1 MQKNNSI
8 HFIHLHFLVF
18 IAGFTA
24 ILGELIV
31 NPSEIIVWHR
41 MLIASIL
48 TAFFMLITKRS
59 FKINLKLLLKY
70 SVLVLIIA
78 LHWITFFEAIEQ
90 SNISLTLAMFSTAA
104 FFTSILEPLLF
115 KRKVIIY
122 EVVLGFVVIAGVS
135 IIFNAEFKYLY
146 GIILGILSAFL
157 SSLFAVMNGKFVQ
170 NYNAVTIS
178 FYEFISGI
186 LFISI
191 FLAFDHEHGFSVSF
205 FNITFGDFIYLLILA
220 SICTAYAFI
229 ASVYVMKHIT
239 PFSVVL
245 TYNLEPVYGIIIAF
259 IIFFVVWLMKLYY
272 PINKLSSFLMI
283 PYLMWLGY
291 AFVLNFYIFILN

>member
-70 SVLVLIIA
+70 SVLGLIIA

-122 EVVLGFVVIAGVS
+122 EVVLGFIVIAGVS

-146 GIILGILSAFL
+146 GIILGIFSALFA
-157 SSLFAVMNGKFVQ
+157 SLFSVLNGIMIK
-170 NYNAVTIS
+170 NDNAIKIS
-178 FYEFISGI
+178 FYEFISGVI
-186 LFISI
+186 FITIYIFFSSDLSDLYIDDFLSLNYLYI
-191 FLAFDHEHGFSVSF
+191 FLLG
-205 FNITFGDFIYLLILA
+205 T
-220 SICTAYAFI
+220 ICTAYAFI
-229 ASVYVMKHIT
+229 ASVYLLKFIS
-239 PFSVVL
+239 PYSVVL
-245 TYNLEPVYGIIIAF
+245 TYNLEPIYGIILAL
-259 IIFFVVWLMKLYY
+259 IFFGNAEKMSFSFYLGLFLILASVI
-272 PINKLSSFLMI
+272 INMYVKKI
-283 PYLMWLGY
+283 
-291 AFVLNFYIFILN
+291 NNND

>member
-70 SVLVLIIA
+70 SVLGLIIA

-146 GIILGILSAFL
+146 GIILGIFSALFA
-157 SSLFAVMNGKFVQ
+157 SLFSVLNGIMIK
-170 NYNAVTIS
+170 NDNAIKIS
-178 FYEFISGI
+178 FYEFISGVIFITIYIFFSSDLSDLYIDDFLSLNYLYI
-186 LFISI
+186 L
-191 FLAFDHEHGFSVSF
+191 
-205 FNITFGDFIYLLILA
+205 LLGT
-220 SICTAYAFI
+220 ICTAYAFI
-229 ASVYVMKHIT
+229 ASVYLLKFIS
-239 PFSVVL
+239 PYSVVL
-245 TYNLEPVYGIIIAF
+245 TYNLEPIYGIILALMFFGNAEKMSFSFYLGLFLILASV
-259 IIFFVVWLMKLYY
+259 IINMYVKK
-272 PINKLSSFLMI
+272 IN
-283 PYLMWLGY
+283 
-291 AFVLNFYIFILN
+291 NND

>member
-70 SVLVLIIA
+70 SVLGLIIA

-146 GIILGILSAFL
+146 GIILGIFSALFA
-157 SSLFAVMNGKFVQ
+157 SLFSVLNGIMIK
-170 NYNAVTIS
+170 NDNAIKIS
-178 FYEFISGI
+178 FYEFISGVI
-186 LFISI
+186 FITIYIFFSSDLSDLYIDDFLSLNYLYI
-191 FLAFDHEHGFSVSF
+191 FLLG
-205 FNITFGDFIYLLILA
+205 T
-220 SICTAYAFI
+220 ICTAYAFI
-229 ASVYVMKHIT
+229 ASVYLLKFIS
-239 PFSVVL
+239 PYSVVL
-245 TYNLEPVYGIIIAF
+245 TYNLEPIYGIILAL
-259 IIFFVVWLMKLYY
+259 IFFGNAEKMSFSFYLGLFLILASVI
-272 PINKLSSFLMI
+272 INMCVKKI
-283 PYLMWLGY
+283 
-291 AFVLNFYIFILN
+291 NNND

>member
-70 SVLVLIIA
+70 SVLGLIIA

-146 GIILGILSAFL
+146 GIILGIFSALFA
-157 SSLFAVMNGKFVQ
+157 SLFSVLNGIMIK
-170 NYNAVTIS
+170 NDNAIKIS
-178 FYEFISGI
+178 FYEFISGVI
-186 LFISI
+186 FITIYIFFSSDLSDLYIDDFLSLNYLYI
-191 FLAFDHEHGFSVSF
+191 FLLG
-205 FNITFGDFIYLLILA
+205 T
-220 SICTAYAFI
+220 ICTAYAFI
-229 ASVYVMKHIT
+229 ASVYLLKFIS
-239 PFSVVL
+239 PYSVVL
-245 TYNLEPVYGIIIAF
+245 TYNLEPIYGIILAL
-259 IIFFVVWLMKLYY
+259 IFFGNDEKMSFSFYLGLFLILASVI
-272 PINKLSSFLMI
+272 INMYVKKI
-283 PYLMWLGY
+283 
-291 AFVLNFYIFILN
+291 NNND

>member
-70 SVLVLIIA
+70 SVLGLVIA

-146 GIILGILSAFL
+146 GIILGIFSALFA
-157 SSLFAVMNGKFVQ
+157 SLFSVLNGIMIK
-170 NYNAVTIS
+170 NDNAIKIS
-178 FYEFISGI
+178 FYEFISGVI
-186 LFISI
+186 FITIYIFFSSDLSDLYIDDFLSLNYLYI
-191 FLAFDHEHGFSVSF
+191 FLLG
-205 FNITFGDFIYLLILA
+205 T
-220 SICTAYAFI
+220 ICTAYAFI
-229 ASVYVMKHIT
+229 ASVYLLKFIS
-239 PFSVVL
+239 PYSVVL
-245 TYNLEPVYGIIIAF
+245 TYNLEPIYGIILALMFFGNAEKMSFSFYLGLFLILASV
-259 IIFFVVWLMKLYY
+259 IINMYVKK
-272 PINKLSSFLMI
+272 IN
-283 PYLMWLGY
+283 
-291 AFVLNFYIFILN
+291 NND